1 MSRLCMKGV
10 LQPHLMHRSSFFL
23 QHPHLPLMT
32 SKYKNLPGIGGWQ
45 PFEDGSQALVVVE
58 DEAVVKDERQPV
70 CIALDKVGGGEAQR
84 QIDLVGGAAADLFKR
99 DQLPDAVLFKYRPK
113 ESRMVVESSFKVS
126 SARSTEAIS

>member
-1 MSRLCMKGV
+1 MSRLCMKRV
-10 LQPHLMHRSSFFL
+10 LQPHFMHRSSFFL

-45 PFEDGSQALVVVE
+45 PFEDGSQALVVLE

-99 DQLPDAVLFKYRPK
+99 DQLPAGV
-113 ESRMVVESSFKVS
+113 
-126 SARSTEAIS
+126 

>member
-10 LQPHLMHRSSFFL
+10 LQPHFMHRSSFFL
-23 QHPHLPLMT
+23 QHPHLPLVT

-99 DQLPDAVLFKYRPK
+99 DQLPAG
-113 ESRMVVESSFKVS
+113 
-126 SARSTEAIS
+126 I

>member
-10 LQPHLMHRSSFFL
+10 LQPHFMHRSSFFL

-58 DEAVVKDERQPV
+58 DEAVVKDERQRSASPW
-70 CIALDKVGGGEAQR
+70 IKW
-84 QIDLVGGAAADLFKR
+84 AAAR
-99 DQLPDAVLFKYRPK
+99 R
-113 ESRMVVESSFKVS
+113 
-126 SARSTEAIS
+126 SAR

>member
-10 LQPHLMHRSSFFL
+10 LQPHFMHRSSFRL

-84 QIDLVGGAAADLFKR
+84 QIDLVAVPLLTCSSGISFRRVFKN
-99 DQLPDAVLFKYRPK
+99 AFKF
-113 ESRMVVESSFKVS
+113 SSMLML
-126 SARSTEAIS
+126 E